1 MLNYLKAFF
10 KKENLKR
17 NIRSLILLLVGTFI
31 VSAGNAFFLIP
42 FSIISGGVSGITI
55 LTSEFIAPDIMS
67 YILNW
72 ALFVLGLILLG
83 FKFTISSLISTI
95 FYPIFISIFLRTSIL
110 PEFLN
115 VLLGEGSGFVLENGI
130 ITNLSQLSM
139 AGVVDGG
146 FLLVI
151 GLLGGM
157 TVGVGCSITF
167 HGGGSTGGIDIL
179 TFIVSKF
186 TGIKES
192 IPFFLFDGGIVLI
205 GIIIDLTK
213 GNTIALIGGLVGII
227 SAFMCSLMVEII
239 YSGQTSAYCVD
250 IVTNKVDEICQF
262 SIKELDRSATVSKV
276 VGAYSKE
283 EKTMVR
289 IVFSRRDYNKVRNGI
304 AKIDPKAF
312 CTFYQTLFTGGEG
325 FENININNSERYLK
339 SLKKKIKAK
348 NKVETQE
355 KNVVSNDNLE
365 NSQDNHERE

>member
-1 MLNYLKAFF
+1 MLNYIKVFLQKD
-10 KKENLKR
+10 NLKR
-17 NIRSLILLLVGTFI
+17 NLRNLFLVLFGTFV

-55 LTSEFIAPDIMS
+55 LTAEFIAPDIMS

-72 ALFVLGLILLG
+72 VLFVIGLILLG

-95 FYPIFISIFLRTSIL
+95 FYPVFISIFLRTPIL

-115 VLLGEGSGFVLENGI
+115 VLLGEESHYILENGI
-130 ITNLSQLSM
+130 ITNL
-139 AGVVDGG
+139 AEIGIDGG

-151 GLLGGM
+151 GLLGGLI
-157 TVGVGCSITF
+157 VGLGCSITF

-213 GNTIALIGGLVGII
+213 GNSIALIGGLVGII

-250 IVTNKVDEICQF
+250 IVTDKVDEICRF
-262 SIKELDRSATVSKV
+262 SIDELDRSATISKV
-276 VGAYSKE
+276 KGAYSGK

-289 IVFSRRDYNKVRNGI
+289 IVFSRRDYNKIRSGI

-325 FENININNSERYLK
+325 FENLNLNSTGKYFDK
-339 SLKKKIKAK
+339 LKKKIKSK
-348 NKVETQE
+348 KKETSENNVISEEKVEDSTIE
-355 KNVVSNDNLE
+355 K
-365 NSQDNHERE
+365 HE